1 MHGIHCLPVFPIQSG
16 FNQWRRH
23 VIAMKGRE
31 SLLDLLAAPVPVHV
45 TPGSDVHQDIEIK
58 RVTAAEFSD
67 QFVIR
72 PALPRGHFDRVLLV
86 FLRPILDNRQN
97 VAVRGMGDAIQQRGD
112 DFVQRMMRLDEIH
125 CLLVLPAGARE
136 PVAVTGAGGALWDVL
151 GSAMTAAEA
160 AATLAA
166 RFEVPERDVHV
177 AIAPV
182 LENLRA
188 IGALETESP

>member
-1 MHGIHCLPVFPIQSG
+1 VSDAL
-16 FNQWRRH
+16 
-23 VIAMKGRE
+23 E
-31 SLLDLLAAPVPVHV
+31 SLEAEV
-45 TPGSDVHQDIEIK
+45 DV
-58 RVTAAEFSD
+58 RYRRASTVLWRTA
-67 QFVIR
+67 
-72 PALPRGHFDRVLLV
+72 
-86 FLRPILDNRQN
+86 
-97 VAVRGMGDAIQQRGD
+97 GDG
-112 DFVQRMMRLDEIH
+112 
-125 CLLVLPAGARE
+125 LLVLPAGARE